1 MACFLLLFFPQNE
14 KAVTRG
20 GNGFSCS
27 IFFKNRPSPSPSMEG
42 NNNPADNRDLYGADV
57 GLKGIHTYP
66 SKKLALK

>member
-1 MACFLLLFFPQNE
+1 MAFLLLLFFPKQKKPLPGE
-14 KAVTRG
+14 VTV
-20 GNGFSCS
+20 FCS
-27 IFFKNRPSPSPSMEG
+27 IFFKNRPSPSPYVEG